1 MDIRQLSQNLG
12 NLIEKVSWEVARSNR
27 TPEAQF
33 TEPPSVEFIQKL
45 IATWGLS
52 DRKGPVTY
60 ETTLMGAGP
69 TIYIKLGAWHLALM
83 QNYDACPDGI
93 NRFMMI
99 VPLYVSINDRQY
111 YYGVD
116 EIPPEAEI
124 QATDHLLRLMLE
136 MHTTH
141 L

>member
-1 MDIRQLSQNLG
+1 MDIRQLSQNLVK
-12 NLIEKVSWEVARSNR
+12 LIDKVSWDVAKRNKA
-27 TPEAQF
+27 PEAQF
-33 TEPPSVEFIQKL
+33 PEPPSVELIHKL

-60 ETTLMGAGP
+60 ETTLMGAGA
-69 TIYIKLGAWHLALM
+69 TTYIKLGSWHLALI

-93 NRFMMI
+93 NRYMMI

-116 EIPPEAEI
+116 EIPAEAELR
-124 QATDHLLRLMLE
+124 ATDHLLHLMLE
-136 MHTTH
+136 QH
-141 L
+141 LSHV

>member
-1 MDIRQLSQNLG
+1 MDIRQLSQNLVK
-12 NLIEKVSWEVARSNR
+12 LIEKVSWEIAKRNQG
-27 TPEAQF
+27 TNPF
-33 TEPPSVEFIQKL
+33 PEPPSMEFIRKL

-60 ETTLMGAGP
+60 ETMLMGAGP
-69 TIYIKLGAWHLALM
+69 TTYIRLGSWHLALV

-93 NRFMMI
+93 NRYMMI

-116 EIPPEAEI
+116 EIPAEAELR
-124 QATDHLLRLMLE
+124 ATDHLLHLMLE
-136 MHTTH
+136 QH
-141 L
+141 LSYA